1 MGWPLQEVLGVP
13 WCMVTCE
20 KGVLGMAGGTGVL
33 EGGRPG
39 DGDWRGSGEGKVY
52 FGGWREGCG
61 GKVYWVY
68 WGRGWRRGGGGVFCP
83 GVSSGHLARRVVG
96 SAGRYVLM
104 RETRVGT
111 LLYSRAVLRGSWA
124 VLCSHGFP
132 SVVVVG
138 RCLVAYGIWGGCVGW
153 S

>member
-39 DGDWRGSGEGKVY
+39 DGDWRGSREGKVY

-111 LLYSRAVLRGSWA
+111 LLYSRAVEGR
-124 VLCSHGFP
+124 
-132 SVVVVG
+132 G
-138 RCLVAYGIWGGCVGW
+138 RCCAVMGSVRCGGGKVSRGVWHLGGCVGW
-153 S
+153 P